1 MPAPSLI
8 LTLLLSLSF
17 SLGCLLQAHSDQWFP
32 PKTHSGGMMQILFGD
47 ARRLFANQLFVKA
60 DIYFHN
66 GYYPSLFDQG
76 RKPAHKEVAEAT
88 QGGEHDTEAHEKEM
102 EFLGQPKDWID
113 RLGRNFFPSTHSH
126 LDKPGSERELL
137 PWLRLSAQ
145 MDPHRVE
152 TYTVAGYWLRTHLNK
167 VKEAEEFLREG
178 WLANPDSYQILIELG
193 RLYDH
198 DLHDSNRAR
207 NLWQL
212 ALKKWSQQESGKS
225 DSDIFSYEQTLALLG
240 NLEEREGNLQQA
252 IDYLSRLAPVSPDRT
267 AVEKQIADL
276 KNRIKTKAK

>member
-1 MPAPSLI
+1 MPAASLI
-8 LTLLLSLSF
+8 LALVLSLCF
-17 SLGCLLQAHSDQWFP
+17 TLACVLQAHADKWFP
-32 PKTHSGGMMQILFGD
+32 SKTHSGGMVQILFGD

-66 GYYPSLFDQG
+66 GYYPSMFDQG
-76 RKPAHKEVAEAT
+76 KKPAHKEVAEAT
-88 QGGEHDTEAHEKEM
+88 QGGNHDNEQHEKEM

-145 MDPHRVE
+145 MDPHRID

-178 WLANPDSYQILIELG
+178 WLQNPESYQILIELG

-212 ALKKWSQQESGKS
+212 ALQKWMRQESGKP
-225 DSDIFSYEQTLALLG
+225 DPDIFAYEQTLVLLA
-240 NLEEREGNLQQA
+240 NLEEREGNFASALE
-252 IDYLSRLAPVSPDRT
+252 YLSRLAPISPDRK
-267 AVEKQIADL
+267 AVEKQIEDL
-276 KNRIKTKAK
+276 KQKLKLQSK